1 MKSFSRVYL
10 FSIAPEDCLV
20 VEDAPLGVQV
30 SSDII
35 KKGEGGGGGQ
45 SLGRHP
51 FLEYTKSE
59 RKDVKEK
66 K

>member
-1 MKSFSRVYL
+1 M
-10 FSIAPEDCLV
+10 

-35 KKGEGGGGGQ
+35 KKGEGGGGQ

-51 FLEYTKSE
+51 YLEYTKSE
-59 RKDVKEK
+59 RKDVIEK